1 MTLIEE
7 EKLDAGAEC
16 IHVSVNRAVLS
27 SRYSMVR
34 VHRDTLVKLQKLKPR
49 YRAKSMNQ
57 LITRLIDK
65 AAEKEGKRC
74 RNK

>member
-1 MTLIEE
+1 MIAVSEAKQL
-7 EKLDAGAEC
+7 AVQPQC
-16 IHVSVNRAVLS
+16 IHVSVTRKS

-57 LITRLIDK
+57 LIIRLIAK
-65 AAEKEGKRC
+65 AGAGA
-74 RNK
+74 